1 MRKEFQQ
8 RFAAECRYAVIKMTE
23 TPDPTKKLFYFS
35 VIFGEAQRLLN
46 LQWDRD
52 LALIHLVSQQ
62 VYNITTQQLPFLGT
76 VLPIQGDVVFTNLV
90 KITSDFTDYLENG
103 NFKDGSEELSLIL
116 GRFAELA
123 YVVQGNGSYLYEKG
137 ILKL

>member
-8 RFAAECRYAVIKMTE
+8 RFATECRYAVIKMAE

-76 VLPIQGDVVFTNLV
+76 VLPIQGDVVFANLV
-90 KITSDFTDYLENG
+90 KIMSDFTDYLEKEENKNG
-103 NFKDGSEELSLIL
+103 NEELLLIL
-116 GRFAELA
+116 GRFAEIA